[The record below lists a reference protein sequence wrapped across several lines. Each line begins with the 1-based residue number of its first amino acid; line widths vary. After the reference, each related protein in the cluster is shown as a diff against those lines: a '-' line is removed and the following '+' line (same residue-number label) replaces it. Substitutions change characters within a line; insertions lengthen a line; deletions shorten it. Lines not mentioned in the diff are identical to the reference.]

1 MKKFLT
7 AITTAVFLLLPA
19 TGFAGYV
26 IHLKDLATISYHNMP
41 KNL

>member
-1 MKKFLT
+1 MKKILT
-7 AITTAVFLLLPA
+7 AIAAAFLLLPA